1 MKKLLTMVC
10 VLATA
15 GVLSACETAKKEIE
29 IYEARQAAERAEAK
43 AEAALMAAREASAA
57 KKSSYDASMRK

>member
-10 VLATA
+10 VLVTA
-15 GVLSACETAKKEIE
+15 GTIAACETAQKEVD

-43 AEAALMAAREASAA
+43 AEAALEATRRDREQRM
-57 KKSSYDASMRK
+57 YDASQRK